1 LCLGVD
7 FGSMNRGTTI
17 PSLVKSELQNIQISY
32 PKSLPEQQLIVAILD
47 DAFAKIEKVKTNVEQ
62 NLKNSKEFFEN
73 TLHSIFSNNEKE
85 WKTTRLGDVCTINDG
100 THFSP
105 KNSSEGK
112 YMYVTAKNIKPY
124 FIDLTK
130 ISFIS
135 ERDHNEIYSR
145 CSPVKG
151 DVLYIKDGATAGIA
165 TINTLEEEFSLLSS
179 VALLKCSSK
188 ILNTFLVHYMNSAF
202 GKKNFLGY
210 IGGAA
215 ITRLTLVKIKNV
227 NISLPPLKKQIAITQ
242 KIDDLQYNTNKLE
255 TIYKQKLK
263 DLEELKKSVLQKA
276 FSGELK

>member
-1 LCLGVD
+1 
-7 FGSMNRGTTI
+7 MNRGTTI